1 MLGSVSGENKAA
13 PSPLKDRA
21 MSDAQPAHVAVE
33 RLTKAFG
40 NGDRSLTALADVSLT
55 AGRGEF
61 VSVIGP
67 SGCGKTTLLR
77 LIGGLLEPTA
87 GSVRVAGREP
97 RAAQRSKEIGYVFQD
112 ASLLPWRSVLENVRL
127 PLEVNRRNRSRRSNR
142 PEQLLELVRLEGFE
156 RHYPRELSG
165 GMQQRVAI
173 ARALVFEPSLLLMDE
188 PFGALDEITRE
199 GMRYELLRIW
209 QASLEE
215 GQAVRK
221 TVVFVT
227 HSIPE
232 AILLSDRVIVLSS
245 APGTVRAAV
254 EIDLPRPRGEG
265 TETTAA
271 FLDYATHLRSL
282 LKEP

>member
-1 MLGSVSGENKAA
+1 MLGFGSGENKAA
-13 PSPLKDRA
+13 PIPLKDRA
-21 MSDAQPAHVAVE
+21 IGDDQPPHVAVE
-33 RLTKAFG
+33 RLTKTFG
-40 NGDRSLTALADVSLT
+40 NGVRSLTALTDVSLT

-87 GSVRVAGREP
+87 GNVRVEAREP
-97 RAAQRSKEIGYVFQD
+97 RAAQRNKEIGYVFQD

-127 PLEVNRRNRSRRSNR
+127 PLEVNRRNGSRRGNR
-142 PEQLLELVRLEGFE
+142 PERLLELVQLEGFE

-199 GMRYELLRIW
+199 SLRYELLRIW

-265 TETTAA
+265 TETTGA
-271 FLDYATHLRSL
+271 FLDYAAELRSL